1 MNIRMNE
8 GYIITD
14 SIHIGD
20 AEFVLGVSN
29 SNPSMYV
36 TWECKG
42 GNYYFW
48 GHYTTD
54 LLAATKDLLERAGQ
68 EIEIMERR
76 QERQTPQKAKKERER

>member
-54 LLAATKDLLERAGQ
+54 LLAAKKDLLERAGQ

-76 QERQTPQKAKKERER
+76 KERQTPQKAKKERER